1 LAYAWGWEEDKF
13 LNSSI
18 DFFTKTFKGKKLIE
32 FDSLKIQYE
41 VARYTATRVL
51 TVHRKGALPADWWRF
66 PWDAKPKTRAEWLE
80 ENKELIDIWDKLDK
94 AK

>member
-1 LAYAWGWEEDKF
+1 
-13 LNSSI
+13 
-18 DFFTKTFKGKKLIE
+18 
-32 FDSLKIQYE
+32 
-41 VARYTATRVL
+41 VL